1 MPKAAKPEHKSLP
14 MLEAKM
20 SDEGNGRLTG
30 YVSVKNSEDS
40 YGDIILDGAYGDLA
54 SFIKS
59 GYSGFNHSSEPVGM
73 IMDAREDTKGLFV
86 DIEFH
91 SHPEAQKIRQIAKE
105 RLDAGKDVGMSIMY
119 RTLESSWV
127 ERDGEQYRELRLIE
141 VVEGGFVMLPA
152 HKGAQVA
159 SVKSEHGVPFD
170 QKFEAL
176 LVDAEDITSRW
187 ETFDADRKQGLSE
200 KHCERIDQLVDRL
213 TTLRVKNAPEPV
225 ADEVLASLKPDF

>member
-1 MPKAAKPEHKSLP
+1 MPQAKLETKQLA

-20 SDEGNGRLTG
+20 SDEGNGRLVG

-40 YGDIILDGAYGDLA
+40 YGDIILDGAYGDLS

-73 IMDAREDTKGLFV
+73 IMDAREDTKGLFIEV
-86 DIEFH
+86 EFH
-91 SHPEAQKIRQIAKE
+91 STPEAQKIRQIAKE
-105 RLDAGKDVGMSIMY
+105 RIENGKDVGMSIMY
-119 RTLESSWV
+119 RTIESNWG
-127 ERDGEQYRELRLIE
+127 ERDGNQIRELKLID

-152 HKGAQVA
+152 HKGAQVTG
-159 SVKSEHGVPFD
+159 VKSEHGVPFE

-200 KHCERIDQLVDRL
+200 KHCGRIDQLVDRL
-213 TTLRVKNAPEPV
+213 TALRVKNAPDPV